1 MCVYSIIGEKMGEM
15 TARSLRD
22 AYDLIRAGNKQ
33 EAQNI
38 LIPLVRGNPNSAEAW
53 YLLGLA
59 LDDKQKQ
66 LYAFQQV
73 LRIDPTNQHAQHQ
86 VARLQAPQIEKP
98 LTDST
103 AIQPEP
109 SGRPETS
116 LKPVQ
121 TQVRKKPSKKS
132 GFSPV
137 IWGMSGLLGFLFCL
151 TIFTGWWLFSNLRS
165 TADAPLPVSAVTV
178 PSAVPTATDLPPTP
192 TLAST
197 PTPEFTPVF
206 RGTVCP
212 FDIPL
217 GTRVRCGVVS
227 VPLDRNKNF
236 TDLIDL
242 PVVLFQSSKP
252 DADVIIYLQG
262 GPGQESIDWSLAL
275 FDVYVSPILQ
285 DFDMVIFDPRG
296 TGRSEPV
303 IDCPELNTIFIDA
316 YFQNRSEDEAF
327 KDFTD
332 AWSTCHDRY
341 KGESIDPAAF
351 NTTQSAADVRDIA
364 RALGYEKVNLLG
376 ISYGTRLG
384 LTVMRDYPEIV
395 RAAVL
400 DSVVPMEAKMFN
412 RRSMDVQYALNK
424 VFTDCAAS
432 PRCNK
437 SYPDLANVFNNL
449 IERFDKSPVLIKAY
463 DPASDF
469 VYDVQVNGVDMLAA
483 FVWGLH
489 TSELVPVVPKA
500 IYDIKNGD
508 NTFLSFALGVP
519 GGTFD
524 SMGLGTYFA
533 TVCPEQVYASTA
545 EEMDAD
551 LESSELFKKF
561 SLASLFGSSE
571 HVFQICQAWG
581 ANPHDVRDSTP
592 VHADTPTL
600 IISGEYDPTTP
611 VTTGQMVSDDLPNDY
626 FYIIPG
632 MGHGATVNN
641 DCSLSI
647 VMEFLKD
654 PSQKPD
660 SGCLDQLQSFEFFLP
675 YDGVQPV
682 AVIPI
687 TEHTVRMKGVVPV
700 GWKKQISSNTYH
712 RQAYLFDPT
721 LVGFESFPA
730 PESLVVDVLTQSFE
744 NSGFDETPAKIGS
757 HSANDLEWTI
767 YRTKFNGEPVL
778 LALAQM
784 SNRRTLAL
792 FMVVSAPEQQ
802 AFYKGLFLPML
813 DQLVPSN

>member
-1 MCVYSIIGEKMGEM
+1 MDEL
-15 TARSLRD
+15 TAKSLRS
-22 AYDLIRAGNKQ
+22 AYDLIRAGNRQ
-33 EAQNI
+33 EAQKI
-38 LIPLVRGNPNSAEAW
+38 LIPIVRGSPNIAEAW

-59 LDDKQKQ
+59 LDDTQKQ

-73 LRIDPTNQHAQHQ
+73 LRIDPSNQYAQQ
-86 VARLQAPQIEKP
+86 KIIRLQTPQNVKLFSDSPP
-98 LTDST
+98 L
-103 AIQPEP
+103 QPEP
-109 SGRPETS
+109 AGKPETKS
-116 LKPVQ
+116 RLVQ
-121 TQVRKKPSKKS
+121 TVIRKQPPRKS

-137 IWGMSGLLGFLFCL
+137 VWGVSGLLTFLLCL
-151 TIFTGWWLFSNLRS
+151 AIFSGWWLFSNLRPV
-165 TADAPLPVSAVTV
+165 ADAPLPDSVVIV
-178 PSAVPTATDLPPTP
+178 PSVIPTATALPPTLTPTSAP
-192 TLAST
+192 TL
-197 PTPEFTPVF
+197 EFTPAF

-236 TDLIDL
+236 TNLIAL
-242 PVVLFQSSKP
+242 PVVLFQSP
-252 DADVIIYLQG
+252 RPEADVIVYLQG

-275 FDVYVSPILQ
+275 FDIYVSPILQ
-285 DFDMVIFDPRG
+285 DFDMVFFDPRG

-303 IDCPELNTIFIDA
+303 IECPELNTIFIDA
-316 YFQNRSEDEAF
+316 YFQNRSEEETF
-327 KDFTD
+327 KDFTN

-341 KGESIDPAAF
+341 KEEGIDPAAF

-412 RRSMDVQYALNK
+412 RRSKDVQYALNK

-437 SYPDLANVFNNL
+437 DYPDLANVFYDL
-449 IERFDKSPVLIKAY
+449 IERFDKQPVLIKAY

-519 GGTFD
+519 GGTYN

-533 TVCPEQVYASTA
+533 TVCPEQVYASTVA
-545 EEMDAD
+545 EMDAD
-551 LESSELFKKF
+551 LESSEVIKKF

-571 HVFQICQAWG
+571 RVFQICQAWG
-581 ANPHDVRDSTP
+581 ANPHDARDSIP
-592 VHADTPTL
+592 VFADTPTL

-611 VTTGQMVSDDLPNDY
+611 VTTGQMVSDDLTNDY

-632 MGHGATVNN
+632 MGHGATVDN

-647 VMEFLKD
+647 VKDFLKD
-654 PSQKPD
+654 PSHAPD
-660 SGCLDQLQSFEFFLP
+660 SACLDQLQSFEFFLP
-675 YDGVQPV
+675 YDGDQPV
-682 AVIPI
+682 EVVPI

-700 GWKKQISSNTYH
+700 GWKKQISSNSYH
-712 RQAYLFDPT
+712 RRAYLFDPT
-721 LVGFESFPA
+721 FVGFESFPA
-730 PESLVVDVLTQSFE
+730 PEYLVVDVLTDSFE
-744 NSGFDETPAKIGS
+744 NSGFDETPTKIGS
-757 HSANDLEWTI
+757 HSANELEWTI
-767 YRTKFNGEPVL
+767 YRSKFNGEPVL
-778 LALAQM
+778 LALAQI
-784 SNRRTLAL
+784 SSRRTLAL

-802 AFYKGLFLPML
+802 AFYKGLFIPML
-813 DQLVPSN
+813 DQLIPSS

>member
-1 MCVYSIIGEKMGEM
+1 MDEITVK
-15 TARSLRD
+15 SLRE
-22 AYDLIRAGNKQ
+22 AYSLIKAGDKHG
-33 EAQNI
+33 AQNI
-38 LIPLVRGNPNSAEAW
+38 LIPLVRGNPNSPDAW

-73 LRIDPTNQHAQHQ
+73 LRIDPGNRHAQQQ
-86 VARLQAPQIEKP
+86 VVRIQAPQAEKP
-98 LTDST
+98 FIESVT
-103 AIQPEP
+103 AQSVPA
-109 SGRPETS
+109 GKAETNPAS
-116 LKPVQ
+116 Q
-121 TQVRKKPSKKS
+121 AQVLKKPSKKS

-137 IWGMSGLLGFLFCL
+137 VWGVSGLLGFLLCL
-151 TIFTGWWLFSNLRS
+151 TVFTGWWVFSNLQPK
-165 TADAPLPVSAVTV
+165 ADALLPVSVVAV
-178 PSAVPTATDLPPTP
+178 PSVSPTAIDLPPTP
-192 TLAST
+192 TPAST
-197 PTPEFTPVF
+197 PTPDFTPVF
-206 RGTVCP
+206 KGSVCP

-242 PVVLFQSSKP
+242 PVVLFQSSRP

-275 FDVYVSPILQ
+275 FDDYVTPILK
-285 DFDMVIFDPRG
+285 DFDMVFFDPRG

-316 YFQNRSEDEAF
+316 YFQNRSDDEAF
-327 KDFTD
+327 KDFTN

-341 KGESIDPAAF
+341 KADGIDPAAF
-351 NTTQSAADVRDIA
+351 NTNQSAADVRDIA
-364 RALGYEKVNLLG
+364 LALGYEKVNLLG

-412 RRSMDVQYALNK
+412 RRSTDVQYALNK

-432 PRCNK
+432 LRCNK
-437 SYPDLANVFNNL
+437 SYPDLANVFNDL

-463 DPASDF
+463 DPASGF
-469 VYDVQVNGVDMLAA
+469 VYDVQINGVDMLAA

-500 IYDIKNGD
+500 VYDIKNGD

-524 SMGLGTYFA
+524 SMGMGTYFA
-533 TVCPEQVYASTA
+533 TVCPEQVYASTVA
-545 EEMDAD
+545 EMDAD
-551 LESSELFKKF
+551 LVASELIKKF
-561 SLASLFGSSE
+561 SLAALFGSSE
-571 HVFQICQAWG
+571 RVFQICQAWG
-581 ANPHDVRDSTP
+581 ANSHEVRDSMP
-592 VHADTPTL
+592 VYADTPTL
-600 IISGEYDPTTP
+600 VISGEYDPTTP

-647 VMEFLKD
+647 VMGFLKD
-654 PSQKPD
+654 PSRKPD
-660 SGCLDQLQSFEFFLP
+660 SSCLDQLQSFEFFLP
-675 YDGVQPV
+675 YDGETPVDLV
-682 AVIPI
+682 AV
-687 TEHTVRMKGVVPV
+687 TDHVARVKGVIPA
-700 GWKKQISSNTYH
+700 GWDKQISSNTYH
-712 RQAYLFDPT
+712 RQSYLFDPT
-721 LVGFESFPA
+721 LVGFGSFSA
-730 PESLVVDVLTQSFE
+730 PDYLVLDMLSASFE
-744 NSGFDETPAKIGS
+744 NSGFDEAPTKVGS
-757 HSANDLEWTI
+757 HSANDLDWTI

-778 LALAQM
+778 LGLSQV
-784 SNRRTLAL
+784 SSRRTLAL

-813 DQLVPSN
+813 DHLVPSN